1 MTEAQLERKL
11 VEAVRCSGGLAFKW
25 VSPGTAGVM
34 DRLVLL
40 PIPPRH
46 QAIVNR
52 YLKLVELK
60 APGKKPSPLQVRMAN
75 KIEELGYRV
84 TIVDSKAKV
93 DEVVN

>member
-1 MTEAQLERKL
+1 MTEARLERYL
-11 VEAVRCSGGLAFKW
+11 VESVKVSGGLAFKW

-40 PIPPRH
+40 PVPPRH
-46 QAIVNR
+46 RAIVNR

-75 KIEELGYRV
+75 KIAELGYHV
-84 TIVDSKAKV
+84 VVVDSKEKA
-93 DEVVN
+93 DEVVE